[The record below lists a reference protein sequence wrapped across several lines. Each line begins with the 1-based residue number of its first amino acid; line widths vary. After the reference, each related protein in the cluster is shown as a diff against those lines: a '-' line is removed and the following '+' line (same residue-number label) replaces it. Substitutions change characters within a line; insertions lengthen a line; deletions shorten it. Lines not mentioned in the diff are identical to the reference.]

1 MAEASAD
8 ASDAPKVNKSCMT
21 YIPLSFI
28 IIGAD
33 HFREGLGLRGKN
45 RKGGYSK
52 SLQLNSVGPDRL
64 DRLADNDD
72 DVDGKSFTPNIVYYT
87 QLSEFVQLLTLTFS
101 SDIHNNT
108 ALRFTTAKHHQG
120 TKKHE
125 CP

>member
-45 RKGGYSK
+45 RNGGYSK

-87 QLSEFVQLLTLTFS
+87 QLSEFS

-120 TKKHE
+120 TKNISA
-125 CP
+125 PN

>member
-1 MAEASAD
+1 
-8 ASDAPKVNKSCMT
+8 MT

-87 QLSEFVQLLTLTFS
+87 QLSEFVQPP
-101 SDIHNNT
+101 
-108 ALRFTTAKHHQG
+108 R
-120 TKKHE
+120 
-125 CP
+125 